1 MLGELLQHISKE
13 APAFGEERMSERD
26 ESDRARL
33 SKIDSKIGNRVQ
45 CVRAW

>member
-1 MLGELLQHISKE
+1 MVAE
-13 APAFGEERMSERD
+13 AGTLTFGEERMSERD

-33 SKIDSKIGNRVQ
+33 SKIDPKIGNRVQ